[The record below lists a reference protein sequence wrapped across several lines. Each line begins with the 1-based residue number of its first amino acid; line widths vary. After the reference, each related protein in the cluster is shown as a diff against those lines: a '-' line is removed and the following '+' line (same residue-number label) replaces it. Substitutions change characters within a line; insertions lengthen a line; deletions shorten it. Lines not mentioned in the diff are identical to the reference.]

1 MRVRLKVRVAELEVV
16 HQAPPS
22 AKGHH
27 FLTME
32 DEWAMLN
39 VIVRPDVVTQTKKVP
54 FQHGYGLNG
63 ATLVVVK
70 GTLQRNGNVINVV
83 AERILPLTAATIPR

>member
-1 MRVRLKVRVAELEVV
+1 
-16 HQAPPS
+16 
-22 AKGHH
+22 
-27 FLTME
+27 
-32 DEWAMLN
+32 MLF
-39 VIVRPDVVTQTKKVP
+39 VTQTKKVP

-70 GTLQRNGNVINVV
+70 GTVQRNGNVINVV